1 MPITAEP
8 VDGSP
13 PSILIP
19 RQKHDLGE
27 GANRGAEVN
36 VSTVKWLKHDHE
48 PDAPVRENK
57 LLPNK
62 IKNSAP
68 A

>member
-1 MPITAEP
+1 MPIAAEP

-36 VSTVKWLKHDHE
+36 VSTVKWLSKTTSQMR
-48 PDAPVRENK
+48 P
-57 LLPNK
+57 
-62 IKNSAP
+62 
-68 A
+68 